1 VTAEPATVLGA
12 VALHDQARDAL
23 GIRHP
28 HEQLYIKALV
38 FSPSGHGKTR
48 FLGTANDDPR
58 TKPMLLLDFEGGTQ
72 SLAGRR
78 IDVMQIRSW
87 ADFTKANAYLR
98 TKDHGYKSVG
108 IDSVSEVQRFALMT
122 LLDTDPNTARPDA
135 DSLVQ
140 RDYTRAH
147 TQMRRLLRSFRDLPL
162 HVFYTALAQ
171 DKADPRVGTVKLP
184 LLAGVLAE
192 EIVATMDAVM
202 YLALTPNP
210 ETKENDRA
218 LLLHSIPGFRI
229 KVRAPIGSD
238 PPATLDNPTIPRLLE
253 ALTTRPKPA
262 SVSVQA
268 PEAGAPET
276 ANSDTNRKTE
286 TA

>member
-1 VTAEPATVLGA
+1 MTTTATPIVDDPRA
-12 VALHDQARDAL
+12 AL
-23 GIRHP
+23 GIRNP
-28 HEQLYIKALV
+28 HEQLYLKALV
-38 FSPSGHGKTR
+38 YSPSGHGKTR

-78 IDVMQIRSW
+78 IDVVQIRSW
-87 ADFTKANAYLR
+87 ADFTKVYAYLR
-98 TKDHGYKSVG
+98 TKVHEYKSVG

-162 HVFYTALAQ
+162 HVFYTALAK
-171 DKADPRVGTVKLP
+171 DVAEPRTGTVKIP
-184 LLAGVLAE
+184 MLAGVLAE

-238 PPATLDNPTIPRLLE
+238 PPPSLDDPTVTSLLN

-262 SVSVQA
+262 TVSERA
-268 PEAGAPET
+268 DNAGPET